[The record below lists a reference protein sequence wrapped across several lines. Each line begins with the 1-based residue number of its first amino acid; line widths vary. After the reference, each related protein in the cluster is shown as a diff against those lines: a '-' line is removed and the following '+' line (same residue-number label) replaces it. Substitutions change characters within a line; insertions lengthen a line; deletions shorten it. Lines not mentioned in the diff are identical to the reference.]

1 MVALSMVGVRYIT
14 VCDHKGQRL
23 DNYLLRELKAV
34 PKSRIY
40 SMIRK
45 GEVRVNSKRI
55 SPKYRLAKDDRVRIP
70 PVTSS
75 ENLTGPI
82 PVSAITALRNSVI
95 FEDERLL
102 VIDKPTGYAV
112 HRGGTLKYGIIDALL
127 CLYPGQKL
135 SLAHR
140 LDQAT
145 SGCLLIAKTVEE
157 TSYLHS
163 IFRSNSVR
171 KIYDAIVV
179 GNWERKSRVVSKP
192 LKRYMTKDGQRFA
205 RTSIN
210 GAYSRTEFVLVAE
223 GKAASWVR
231 AVPTTGRTHQIR
243 VHAHSVGHPII
254 GDVKYNPNKHLKAS
268 RLMLHA
274 SEVKLP
280 DGRSFK
286 SNVPV
291 EFDGFWATVEGD

>member
-1 MVALSMVGVRYIT
+1 MAGVRYIT
-14 VCDHKGQRL
+14 VCDHEGQRL

-55 SPKYRLAKDDRVRIP
+55 SPKYRLAKDDRIRIP
-70 PVTSS
+70 PLISGEKFTVA
-75 ENLTGPI
+75 I
-82 PVSAITALRNSVI
+82 PTSAITELRNSII

-112 HRGGTLKYGIIDALL
+112 HRGGTLKYGVIDVLL
-127 CLYPGQKL
+127 FLYPEQKL

-157 TSYLHS
+157 TSYLHA
-163 IFRSNSVR
+163 IFRNNKVR

-179 GNWERKSRVVSKP
+179 GNWEQKCRVVNEP
-192 LKRYMTKDGQRFA
+192 LKRYMTKDGQRFV
-205 RTSIN
+205 RTGTDGESVISSEQI
-210 GAYSRTEFVLVAE
+210 SRR
-223 GKAASWVR
+223 W
-231 AVPTTGRTHQIR
+231 GRISLIQLNLFI
-243 VHAHSVGHPII
+243 SV
-254 GDVKYNPNKHLKAS
+254 
-268 RLMLHA
+268 
-274 SEVKLP
+274 
-280 DGRSFK
+280 
-286 SNVPV
+286 
-291 EFDGFWATVEGD
+291 W